1 MSMKR
6 MKVLLV
12 LAMSLSLVFGSI
24 LTANAADE
32 QITEIGLG
40 IDDAEQKIEPQIG
53 PKYISSCPNGSY
65 HLMRGKGTGW
75 VYYGAYPSKD
85 LRFTGQAG
93 QCENCKLVVITETN
107 QFLYPS
113 LPWGKYATWNTGYE
127 VGIGVKMY
135 TKSIGTINKVND
147 PFALGFKWK

>member
-1 MSMKR
+1 MKK
-6 MKVLLV
+6 MKILLA
-12 LAMSLSLVFGSI
+12 LAMSLSLMLGSI
-24 LTANAADE
+24 LTVNAADE
-32 QITEIGLG
+32 QITEIGIG
-40 IDDAEQKIEPQIG
+40 IDDSEPKIEPR
-53 PKYISSCPNGSY
+53 YIASCPNGSY
-65 HLMRGKGTGW
+65 HLMRGRGTGW

-93 QCENCKLVVITETN
+93 QCDNCKLVVITETN

-113 LPWGKYATWNTGYE
+113 LPWGKYATWNPGYE

-147 PFALGFKWK
+147 PFALGFIWK